1 MSRQWC
7 ILRSL
12 ATIVFMV
19 FMILLV
25 ASARAQQT
33 TGGITGVVTDSQGG
47 ILPGAN
53 VEAVG
58 DETGLKR
65 SQVSGNNGYYA
76 FANLPAG
83 HYTLTV
89 THGGFE
95 KQVLPS
101 IAVEAGRTATL
112 NMTLTIGAVT
122 QSVTVNAVPLLNA
135 VDTTNGYVL
144 DKAQIESIPMPTGS
158 PLGTA
163 ILSPGVDAEL
173 SPGTGVNAGMGNP
186 PISAN

>member
-53 VEAVG
+53 LEAVG
-58 DETGLKR
+58 DE
-65 SQVSGNNGYYA
+65 VSPQC
-76 FANLPAG
+76 F
-83 HYTLTV
+83 
-89 THGGFE
+89 
-95 KQVLPS
+95 
-101 IAVEAGRTATL
+101 R
-112 NMTLTIGAVT
+112 
-122 QSVTVNAVPLLNA
+122 
-135 VDTTNGYVL
+135 DR
-144 DKAQIESIPMPTGS
+144 
-158 PLGTA
+158 
-163 ILSPGVDAEL
+163 DAAL
-173 SPGTGVNAGMGNP
+173 A
-186 PISAN
+186 